1 MKEITLNVKGMVC
14 GGCENRVKNAVGA
27 IEGVKNVDANFN
39 TGIVKIEACED
50 VKLEEIEETIND
62 IGFEVIK

>member
-27 IEGVKNVDANFN
+27 IEGVKSVDANFN
-39 TGIVKIEACED
+39 TGIVKIETCEN
-50 VKLEEIEETIND
+50 VKTEEIEETIND